1 MVPAVAK
8 GWCSK
13 VIHRAPFQP
22 IRKSPLPEEFPGV
35 HRMDSEE
42 EDAVLRVCRSR
53 SFYRYYGVDPQGEVD
68 AFEREFSAFLGARHA
83 LAVTSGT
90 AALHTALTA
99 LRVGPGQEVI
109 VPAYMWVSVIAA
121 VVNLGAI
128 PVLAEIDDTF
138 CLDPRSV
145 RSLIT
150 PRTAGIILVHMSGAP
165 GDAPQLA
172 ALAHEH
178 GLFLLEDCAQCVG
191 GSIDGKMVG
200 TFGDIGIFSFQM
212 NKNMTSGEAGCVVT
226 NSESLYRKALSSHDC
241 GYSRGEDGLL
251 QLEDETSFGWGRG
264 SRMDELRA
272 AILRVQL
279 RRLPQVIQSMQHS
292 KYRLRALLESY
303 EEVQLRRILDTA
315 GDTSCFLLI
324 VLPDAAT
331 ARAINE
337 RLRAH
342 GIVTSSVET
351 SNVILEH
358 YGLHIYFNIPALQ
371 KKIGTD
377 LRGTPWTLAENRDSV
392 YSYARG
398 VCPQSDDL
406 FSRTQLL
413 AIPSCLCNQDEEDL
427 LAAFR
432 EVLEAV
438 SSSSNVHAGV
448 SR

>member
-1 MVPAVAK
+1 
-8 GWCSK
+8 
-13 VIHRAPFQP
+13 
-22 IRKSPLPEEFPGV
+22 
-35 HRMDSEE
+35 MDSEE

-53 SFYRYYGVDPQGEVD
+53 SLYRYYGVDPQGEVD
-68 AFEREFSAFLGARHA
+68 AFEREFSAFLGIRHA
-83 LAVTSGT
+83 LAVASGT
-90 AALHTALTA
+90 AALHAALAA
-99 LRVGPGQEVI
+99 LRVGPGQEII

-138 CLDPRSV
+138 CLDPQSV

-150 PRTAGIILVHMSGAP
+150 PRTAGIVLVHMSGAP

-172 ALAHEH
+172 TLAHER

-191 GSIDGKMVG
+191 GSIQGQMVG
-200 TFGDIGIFSFQM
+200 TFGDIAVFSFQM

-226 NSESLYRKALSSHDC
+226 NNESLYRKALSAHDC
-241 GYSRGEDGLL
+241 GYSRGKDGVL

-264 SRMDELRA
+264 FRMDELRA

-292 KYRLRALLESY
+292 KYRLRTLLEGY
-303 EEVQLRRILDTA
+303 EQVQLRRVFDIA
-315 GDTSCFLLI
+315 GDTSCFLLT
-324 VLPDAAT
+324 VLPDAST
-331 ARAINE
+331 ARAINK

-342 GIVTSSVET
+342 GIVTSSAET
-351 SNVILEH
+351 SNVILED

-377 LRGTPWTLAENRDSV
+377 LRGTPWTLTENRESIHN
-392 YSYARG
+392 YARG
-398 VCPQSDDL
+398 ACPQSDDL

-413 AIPSCLCNQDEEDL
+413 VIPSCLCNQDEEDL

-432 EVLEAV
+432 EVLETV
-438 SSSSNVHAGV
+438 YSPDLNVGI
-448 SR
+448 SRQLT